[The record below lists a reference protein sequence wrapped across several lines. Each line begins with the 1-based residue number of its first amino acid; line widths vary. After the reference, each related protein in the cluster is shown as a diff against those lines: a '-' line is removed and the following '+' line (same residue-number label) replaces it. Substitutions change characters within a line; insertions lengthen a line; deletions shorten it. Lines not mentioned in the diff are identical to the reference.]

1 MNTKQLSKFLVKAKI
16 NTYASSGEKQEKKLS
31 DGSKEFEF
39 EEREFK
45 YRDRYF
51 GYNSFIGEEIV
62 WQNKKV
68 VWGMNYYGEI
78 IPEIILAKQ
87 IYQFLQEA
95 LKKITEDKPFRGS
108 NNFKENDFE
117 YVNKNKGTVEKFEG
131 CEMIFYKEELVYKLS
146 YYGGVIIKKSWKRQ
160 HTKQKVF

>member
-16 NTYASSGEKQEKKLS
+16 NTYASGGEGEEKILS

-39 EEREFK
+39 GEKEFK

-51 GYNSFIGEEIV
+51 GYGSFIGEEIV
-62 WQNKKV
+62 WQNEKV

-78 IPEIILAKQ
+78 VSEIIPAKQ

-95 LKKITEDKPFRGS
+95 LKEVMESKPFRGS
-108 NNFKENDFE
+108 NNFKKDDFRYANE
-117 YVNKNKGTVEKFEG
+117 VKGTVEKFEG
-131 CEMIFYKEELVYKLS
+131 REEIFYKDKLVYRLS
-146 YYGGVIIKKSWKRQ
+146 YHGGAIKMK
-160 HTKQKVF
+160 